1 MDNMDADKAVQ
12 QLITGFETLQEEY
25 KALHGQHQ
33 ALERKLATACE
44 QVRCFLCYRGLGML
58 R

>member
-1 MDNMDADKAVQ
+1 MDNIGADRAVQ

-33 ALERKLATACE
+33 ALERRLATARE
-44 QVRCFLCYRGLGML
+44 QVRIFRV
-58 R
+58 